1 MHKAMKNIRQYLF
14 GLMLV
19 ACAGTLSCEDDYES
33 NSDKPG
39 LELTI
44 PGQNIK
50 IAGYGQ
56 YRTQVREG
64 SEAVV
69 TVLLPP
75 DVRTLTITKSVNLAV
90 DGNYGTDG
98 MLAVDA
104 AALSP
109 GGEYTFRYVG
119 REEDIDQLI
128 GFAFRAETA
137 SGNVVNSD
145 LTLAVAAA
153 PRINLSRRKWMF
165 TSKIWVNKG
174 NKEDIREC
182 EKDNYYLFH
191 ADGLMD
197 SFYGTNHAGG
207 CELEEFN
214 DYDTWTLSE
223 DETTFEMKYHS
234 IFSPDVFTTDVF
246 KVKTLTVDK
255 LELEIHIDLSWAG
268 ETNDEVFIYKYV
280 AAPK

>member
-1 MHKAMKNIRQYLF
+1 MKKYRQYLL
-14 GLMLV
+14 GLMLA
-19 ACAGTLSCEDDYES
+19 ACACALSCEDDYES
-33 NSDKPG
+33 NADKPG

-56 YRTQVREG
+56 YRSQAQEG
-64 SEAVV
+64 DEAVV
-69 TVLLPP
+69 AVKLPS
-75 DVRTLTITKSVNLAV
+75 DVRSLTITKSVNLAA
-90 DGNYGTDG
+90 DTDYGTKG
-98 MLAVDA
+98 VLTVDA
-104 AALSP
+104 SALSS
-109 GGEYTFRYVG
+109 GGEYTFRYRG

-137 SGNVVNSD
+137 SGDVMRSD

-165 TSKIWVNKG
+165 TSKIWVNKA
-174 NKEDIREC
+174 NKEDILEC

-197 SFYGTNHAGG
+197 SFYGSNHDGG

-214 DYDTWTLSE
+214 DYDAWELSE
-223 DETTFEMKYHS
+223 DETTFKMKYHG
-234 IFSPDVFTTDVF
+234 IFTPDVFTTDTYR
-246 KVKTLTVDK
+246 VKTLTVDK

-268 ETNDEVFIYKYV
+268 ESNDEVFIYKYV

>member
-1 MHKAMKNIRQYLF
+1 MKNIRQYLF

-69 TVLLPP
+69 TVMLPP
-75 DVRTLTITKSVNLAV
+75 DVRALTITKSVNLTV
-90 DGNYGTDG
+90 DGGYGIDG

-137 SGNVVNSD
+137 SGDVVNSD

-197 SFYGTNHAGG
+197 SFYGTSHAGG

-214 DYDTWTLSE
+214 DYDTWALSE

-246 KVKTLTVDK
+246 NVKTLTVDK